1 MGGYFTIAGR
11 KVATHHMVLGVL
23 ASYGLGIY
31 AALPKTDKT
40 QHPPIN
46 AASTEEGDFVKQFLK
61 AFEEEEKKAP
71 AKH

>member
-1 MGGYFTIAGR
+1 MGGYFNIAGR

-23 ASYGLGIY
+23 AMYGIGIK

-46 AASTEEGDFVKQFLK
+46 AASEDEGKFVQEFLK
-61 AFEEEEKKAP
+61 SIEAEEKKTA
-71 AKH
+71 H